1 MGLSMKLVIV
11 PIVSST
17 SYLEP
22 TSEGLTGQPYANMY
36 IELNVQCQSNFETD
50 RQLLTDKYIIYMR
63 STALKSVLFIFSLS
77 ILITCLLLP
86 VQLYG
91 STILCDQSL
100 NLTNCD
106 ERSSSS
112 STSDT
117 TIIDNSRSDNTETP
131 LIIPDISPTDKDL
144 EDATTDG
151 DRGTTDTDVN
161 NDNDNDN
168 DDSEN
173 SIDENSDDDRDSSDS
188 EGGSSDN
195 EPSLIP
201 FP

>member
-1 MGLSMKLVIV
+1 
-11 PIVSST
+11 
-17 SYLEP
+17 
-22 TSEGLTGQPYANMY
+22 
-36 IELNVQCQSNFETD
+36 
-50 RQLLTDKYIIYMR
+50 MR
-63 STALKSVLFIFSLS
+63 STVLKSVLFIFSLS
-77 ILITCLLLP
+77 ILIACLLLP

-117 TIIDNSRSDNTETP
+117 TTIDNSRSDNTETP
-131 LIIPDISPTDKDL
+131 LIIPDISPTSKDL
-144 EDATTDG
+144 DDAMTDG

-173 SIDENSDDDRDSSDS
+173 SIDENSDTDRDDDKDSSNS
-188 EGGSSDN
+188 EGGSSDSKT
-195 EPSLIP
+195 SLIP

>member
-1 MGLSMKLVIV
+1 
-11 PIVSST
+11 
-17 SYLEP
+17 
-22 TSEGLTGQPYANMY
+22 
-36 IELNVQCQSNFETD
+36 
-50 RQLLTDKYIIYMR
+50 MR
-63 STALKSVLFIFSLS
+63 STVLKSVLFIFSLS
-77 ILITCLLLP
+77 ILIACLLLP

-91 STILCDQSL
+91 STILCDPSF

-117 TIIDNSRSDNTETP
+117 TTIDNSRSDNTETP
-131 LIIPDISPTDKDL
+131 LIIPDISPTSKDL
-144 EDATTDG
+144 DDAMTDG
-151 DRGTTDTDVN
+151 DLGTTDTDVN
-161 NDNDNDN
+161 NDN

-173 SIDENSDDDRDSSDS
+173 SIDENSDGDRDSSDS
-188 EGGSSDN
+188 EGRSSDN

>member
-1 MGLSMKLVIV
+1 
-11 PIVSST
+11 
-17 SYLEP
+17 
-22 TSEGLTGQPYANMY
+22 
-36 IELNVQCQSNFETD
+36 
-50 RQLLTDKYIIYMR
+50 MR
-63 STALKSVLFIFSLS
+63 STVLKFVLFIFSLS
-77 ILITCLLLP
+77 ILIACLLPP

-91 STILCDQSL
+91 STILCDPSL

-112 STSDT
+112 SISDT
-117 TIIDNSRSDNTETP
+117 TTIDNSRSDNTETP
-131 LIIPDISPTDKDL
+131 LIIPDISPTSKDL
-144 EDATTDG
+144 DDAMTDG

-161 NDNDNDN
+161 NDNDNDK

-173 SIDENSDDDRDSSDS
+173 SIDENSDTDRDDDEDSSNS

>member
-1 MGLSMKLVIV
+1 
-11 PIVSST
+11 
-17 SYLEP
+17 
-22 TSEGLTGQPYANMY
+22 
-36 IELNVQCQSNFETD
+36 
-50 RQLLTDKYIIYMR
+50 MR
-63 STALKSVLFIFSLS
+63 STVLKSVLFIFSLS
-77 ILITCLLLP
+77 ILIACLLLP

-91 STILCDQSL
+91 STILCDPSL

-117 TIIDNSRSDNTETP
+117 TTIDNSRSDNTETP
-131 LIIPDISPTDKDL
+131 LIIPDILPTSKDL
-144 EDATTDG
+144 DDAMTDG
-151 DRGTTDTDVN
+151 DLGTTDTDVN
-161 NDNDNDN
+161 NDN

-173 SIDENSDDDRDSSDS
+173 SIDENSDTDRGDDEDSSNS

>member
-1 MGLSMKLVIV
+1 ML
-11 PIVSST
+11 
-17 SYLEP
+17 
-22 TSEGLTGQPYANMY
+22 
-36 IELNVQCQSNFETD
+36 
-50 RQLLTDKYIIYMR
+50 R
-63 STALKSVLFIFSLS
+63 SVLFIFSLFL
-77 ILITCLLLP
+77 ILYLLLP

-91 STILCDQSL
+91 STILCDPSL

-117 TIIDNSRSDNTETP
+117 TTTDNSQTDNAETP
-131 LIIPDISPTDKDL
+131 LIIPNISPTSKDL
-144 EDATTDG
+144 DDAMTEG
-151 DRGTTDTDVN
+151 DLSTIDTDVN
-161 NDNDNDN
+161 NDN

-173 SIDENSDDDRDSSDS
+173 SIDENSDTDRDDDKDSSNS

>member
-1 MGLSMKLVIV
+1 MSLV
-11 PIVSST
+11 
-17 SYLEP
+17 
-22 TSEGLTGQPYANMY
+22 G
-36 IELNVQCQSNFETD
+36 
-50 RQLLTDKYIIYMR
+50 RQLLIDKYIIYMR
-63 STALKSVLFIFSLS
+63 STVLKSVLFIFSLS
-77 ILITCLLLP
+77 ILIACLLLP

-91 STILCDQSL
+91 STILCDPSL

-117 TIIDNSRSDNTETP
+117 TTIDNSRSDNTETP
-131 LIIPDISPTDKDL
+131 LIIPDILPTSKDL
-144 EDATTDG
+144 DDAMTDG
-151 DRGTTDTDVN
+151 DLGTTDTDVS
-161 NDNDNDN
+161 NDNDNDY

-173 SIDENSDDDRDSSDS
+173 SIDENSDTDRDDDEDSSNS

>member
-1 MGLSMKLVIV
+1 V
-11 PIVSST
+11 
-17 SYLEP
+17 
-22 TSEGLTGQPYANMY
+22 
-36 IELNVQCQSNFETD
+36 LN
-50 RQLLTDKYIIYMR
+50 
-63 STALKSVLFIFSLS
+63 SVLFIFSLFS
-77 ILITCLLLP
+77 IVRLLSP

-106 ERSSSS
+106 ERSSLSS

-117 TIIDNSRSDNTETP
+117 ETTDNSQSDNTETP
-131 LIIPDISPTDKDL
+131 LIIPDISPTNKDL
-144 EDATTDG
+144 EDETTDG

-168 DDSEN
+168 DNDDSEN
-173 SIDENSDDDRDSSDS
+173 SIDENSDTDRDDDKDSSNS

>member
-1 MGLSMKLVIV
+1 VL
-11 PIVSST
+11 
-17 SYLEP
+17 
-22 TSEGLTGQPYANMY
+22 
-36 IELNVQCQSNFETD
+36 
-50 RQLLTDKYIIYMR
+50 R
-63 STALKSVLFIFSLS
+63 SVLFIFSLF
-77 ILITCLLLP
+77 LMLCLLLP

-91 STILCDQSL
+91 STILCDPSL

-112 STSDT
+112 SSTSDT
-117 TIIDNSRSDNTETP
+117 TTIDNSRSDNTETP
-131 LIIPDISPTDKDL
+131 LIIPDILPTDKDL

-151 DRGTTDTDVN
+151 DRGTTDTDV
-161 NDNDNDN
+161 DNDN

-173 SIDENSDDDRDSSDS
+173 SIDENSDDDKDSSNS

>member
-1 MGLSMKLVIV
+1 
-11 PIVSST
+11 
-17 SYLEP
+17 
-22 TSEGLTGQPYANMY
+22 
-36 IELNVQCQSNFETD
+36 
-50 RQLLTDKYIIYMR
+50 MR
-63 STALKSVLFIFSLS
+63 STVLKSVLFIFSLS
-77 ILITCLLLP
+77 ILIACLLLP

-106 ERSSSS
+106 ERSSLSS

-117 TIIDNSRSDNTETP
+117 ETTDNSQSDNTETP
-131 LIIPDISPTDKDL
+131 LIIPDISPTNKDL
-144 EDATTDG
+144 EDETTDG

-168 DDSEN
+168 DNDDSEN
-173 SIDENSDDDRDSSDS
+173 SIDENSDTDRDDDKDSSNS

>member
-1 MGLSMKLVIV
+1 M
-11 PIVSST
+11 
-17 SYLEP
+17 
-22 TSEGLTGQPYANMY
+22 
-36 IELNVQCQSNFETD
+36 
-50 RQLLTDKYIIYMR
+50 
-63 STALKSVLFIFSLS
+63 LKSGLCVISLFL
-77 ILITCLLLP
+77 LIEYLLLP

-91 STILCDQSL
+91 SVSLCDPSL

-117 TIIDNSRSDNTETP
+117 TTTDDSQTDNNETP
-131 LIIPDISPTDKDL
+131 LIIPDISPTAKDL
-144 EDATTDG
+144 DDAMTDG
-151 DRGTTDTDVN
+151 DLGTPDTDVN
-161 NDNDNDN
+161 NDNDND
-168 DDSEN
+168 DESEN
-173 SIDENSDDDRDSSDS
+173 SIDENPDIDRDNDKDSSNS

>member
-1 MGLSMKLVIV
+1 
-11 PIVSST
+11 
-17 SYLEP
+17 
-22 TSEGLTGQPYANMY
+22 
-36 IELNVQCQSNFETD
+36 
-50 RQLLTDKYIIYMR
+50 MR
-63 STALKSVLFIFSLS
+63 STVLRSVLFIFSLS
-77 ILITCLLLP
+77 ILIACLLLP

-91 STILCDQSL
+91 STILCDPSL

-112 STSDT
+112 SSTSDT
-117 TIIDNSRSDNTETP
+117 TTIDNSRSDNTETP
-131 LIIPDISPTDKDL
+131 LIIPDILPTSKDL
-144 EDATTDG
+144 DDAMTDG
-151 DRGTTDTDVN
+151 DLGTTDTDVN
-161 NDNDNDN
+161 NDNDNDNDN

-173 SIDENSDDDRDSSDS
+173 SIDENSDTDRDDDKDSSNS

>member
-1 MGLSMKLVIV
+1 
-11 PIVSST
+11 
-17 SYLEP
+17 
-22 TSEGLTGQPYANMY
+22 
-36 IELNVQCQSNFETD
+36 
-50 RQLLTDKYIIYMR
+50 MR
-63 STALKSVLFIFSLS
+63 STVLRSVLFIFSLS
-77 ILITCLLLP
+77 ILIACLLLP

-91 STILCDQSL
+91 STILCDQTL

-106 ERSSSS
+106 ERSSLS

-117 TIIDNSRSDNTETP
+117 TTIDNSRSDNTETP
-131 LIIPDISPTDKDL
+131 LIIPDISPTSKDL
-144 EDATTDG
+144 DDALTDG
-151 DRGTTDTDVN
+151 DRGITVPDVN
-161 NDNDNDN
+161 NDNDNDNDN

-173 SIDENSDDDRDSSDS
+173 SIDENSDTDRDDDKDSSNS